1 MLEQLPEDDR
11 LIVQRILDAN
21 TISRCSSAHILL
33 LHLPRPSLALHSVT
47 PTNSKVFLRQIVR
60 KMHF

>member
-21 TISRCSSAHILL
+21 TISRCSSAHFLL

-47 PTNSKVFLRQIVR
+47 PNKR
-60 KMHF
+60 